1 MLSRKKEKEKFL
13 IIKLI
18 IEIQMSK
25 NYLGI
30 IQIMKKGNHKLQ
42 IDNLKEAKLK
52 IIKMNV
58 QFKITNDKVTMQ
70 EALKIAK
77 EADQLVNVH
86 P

>member
-30 IQIMKKGNHKLQ
+30 IQIMKKGNHK
-42 IDNLKEAKLK
+42 
-52 IIKMNV
+52 
-58 QFKITNDKVTMQ
+58 
-70 EALKIAK
+70 
-77 EADQLVNVH
+77 
-86 P
+86 

>member
-1 MLSRKKEKEKFL
+1 M
-13 IIKLI
+13 
-18 IEIQMSK
+18 
-25 NYLGI
+25 
-30 IQIMKKGNHKLQ
+30 
-42 IDNLKEAKLK
+42 KEAKLK